1 MNLGI
6 LSFLFPFLA
15 LVTTFLP
22 PTSSDVGSLA
32 GEAESMARTLPAA
45 PAVAPQAPQAAPA
58 AQPQARAGAW
68 KPRPATYGVVVEK
81 DVPITMS
88 DGVVLLADI
97 HRPAKADG
105 TAAAGRFPVILTQ
118 NPYNKN
124 LSGGSGGDYF
134 VERGYVYVQTDVR
147 GTGSSAGQWD
157 AFGDREQKDGLEVA
171 NWATSKQRPWS
182 NGELGLWG
190 ASYMAINQFFT
201 AAQHPRGL
209 KAMFPIVP
217 AGDVYRDVVASGGQ
231 IDAGFIPLWFGL
243 VTGTGLVP
251 PAVNKARPEATL
263 TTLLQHVGGALGFQV
278 PMLASAV
285 LGSDAAYDGPFYRKR
300 SPLSVVDEIDVPTFV
315 TAGQY
320 DIFQRGAPMLF
331 DRMQRNGVDTKLLV
345 GPWTHTEAAT
355 AAGLEGSGINSLNEM
370 ALRWFDT
377 HLMGLSDT
385 SLDRDVA
392 PVTYHEIG
400 SEKWRTMQSW
410 LGSEVRAKSYALG
423 SALKPV
429 GGDTIVPLPVQGLCS
444 RSTAQWTAG
453 ALAIP
458 GCETDNRINDALGV
472 SYETSPAASDLAF
485 SGPLNADLSVSTTGT
500 DGLISVSV
508 EDVAPD
514 GSVDRITG
522 GWQTLR
528 HRAVLPS
535 KSRMLNGQV
544 VQPWHP
550 FTREAEQPVTPGKIY
565 RVPVE
570 VFPTGAVI
578 KKGHRLRVTVHSYDV
593 PHLLPNVKQLV
604 RGVAGVVTVHHTKA
618 HPSTLILPVR
628 R

>member
-1 MNLGI
+1 MKLGR
-6 LSFLFPFLA
+6 LAFLVPFLA
-15 LVTTFLP
+15 LVATFLP
-22 PTSSDVGSLA
+22 PTL
-32 GEAESMARTLPAA
+32 TPAA
-45 PAVAPQAPQAAPA
+45 ASAPTA
-58 AQPQARAGAW
+58 AQPPQARAGAW

-105 TAAAGRFPVILTQ
+105 TPAAGRFPVILTQ

-124 LSGGSGGDYF
+124 VAGGGGDYF
-134 VERGYVYVQTDVR
+134 VERGYVWVQTDVR

-157 AFGDREQKDGLEVA
+157 AFGDREQRDGLEVA
-171 NWATSKQRPWS
+171 NWATSKARPWS

-190 ASYMAINQFFT
+190 PSYMAINQFFT

-243 VTGTGLVP
+243 VTGSGLVP

-263 TTLLQHVGGALGFQV
+263 TTLLQHVSGALAFQV
-278 PMLASAV
+278 PMLASAA

-320 DIFQRGAPMLF
+320 DIFQRGTPMLF
-331 DRMQRNGVDTKLLV
+331 DRMQRNGVDTKLLI
-345 GPWTHTEAAT
+345 GPWTHAEGSTG
-355 AAGLEGSGINSLNEM
+355 AGLEGSGISSLSEM

-377 HLMGLSDT
+377 HIKGLPDPT
-385 SLDRDVA
+385 LDRDVA

-400 SEKWRTMQSW
+400 SGKWRTMKSW
-410 LGSEVRAKSYALG
+410 LGTEVRAKTYAVG
-423 SALKPV
+423 SDLKPV
-429 GGDTIVPLPVQGLCS
+429 GGDSIMPLPVQGLCS

-472 SYETSPAASDLAF
+472 SYETAPMTSDLAF

-500 DGLISVSV
+500 DGLVAVSV

-528 HRAVLPS
+528 HRAAIPS
-535 KSRMLNGQV
+535 EARTLNGQV

-550 FTREAEQPVTPGKIY
+550 FTRAAEQRVTPGKIY

-578 KKGHRLRVTVHSYDV
+578 KKGHRLRITVHSYDV

-604 RGVAGVVTVHHTKA
+604 RGVAGVVTVHHTKT
-618 HPSTLILPVR
+618 HPSTLILPAR

>member
-1 MNLGI
+1 
-6 LSFLFPFLA
+6 
-15 LVTTFLP
+15 
-22 PTSSDVGSLA
+22 
-32 GEAESMARTLPAA
+32 
-45 PAVAPQAPQAAPA
+45 
-58 AQPQARAGAW
+58 
-68 KPRPATYGVVVEK
+68 
-81 DVPITMS
+81 MS

-134 VERGYVYVQTDVR
+134 VQRGYVFVQTDVR

-243 VTGTGLVP
+243 VTGAGLVP

-355 AAGLEGSGINSLNEM
+355 AAGLEGSGINSLSEM

-385 SLDRDVA
+385 TLDRDVA

-400 SEKWRTMQSW
+400 SGKWRTMQSW
-410 LGSEVRAKSYALG
+410 LGSEVRAKTYGIG

-472 SYETSPAASDLAF
+472 SYETAPAASDLAF

-535 KSRMLNGQV
+535 RSRTLNGQV

-550 FTREAEQPVTPGKIY
+550 FTREAEQSVTPGKVY

>member
-1 MNLGI
+1 MKLGR
-6 LSFLFPFLA
+6 LAFLVSFLA
-15 LVTTFLP
+15 LVATFLP
-22 PTSSDVGSLA
+22 PAHSAS
-32 GEAESMARTLPAA
+32 AA
-45 PAVAPQAPQAAPA
+45 PEAASVGTAA
-58 AQPQARAGAW
+58 AQATQARAGAW

-81 DVPITMS
+81 DIQLTMS
-88 DGVVLLADI
+88 DGVVLRADV
-97 HRPAKADG
+97 HRPAKTDG
-105 TAAAGRFPVILTQ
+105 TAAPGRFPVILTQ

-124 LSGGSGGDYF
+124 VSGGSGGDYF
-134 VERGYVYVQTDVR
+134 VQRGYVFVQTDVR

-171 NWATSKQRPWS
+171 NWATSKKRPWS

-190 ASYMAINQFFT
+190 PSYMAINQFFT

-243 VTGTGLVP
+243 VTGAGLVP
-251 PAVNKARPEATL
+251 PAVNKTRPDATL

-278 PMLASAV
+278 PMLVSA
-285 LGSDAAYDGPFYRKR
+285 LMGSDAGYDGPFYRKR

-320 DIFQRGAPMLF
+320 DIFQRGTPMLF
-331 DRMQRNGVDTKLLV
+331 DRMQKNGVDTKLLI
-345 GPWTHTEAAT
+345 GPWTHAEAAT
-355 AAGLEGSGINSLNEM
+355 GAGLEGSGINSMGEM

-377 HLMGLSDT
+377 HLKGLPDAT
-385 SLDRDVA
+385 LDRDVA

-400 SEKWRTMQSW
+400 SGKWRTMQSW
-410 LGSEVRAKSYALG
+410 LGSEVHAKTYALG
-423 SALKPV
+423 SALRPV

-472 SYETSPAASDLAF
+472 SYETAPATSDLAF

-522 GWQTLR
+522 GWQTMR
-528 HRAVLPS
+528 HRAVTAS
-535 KSRMLNGQV
+535 KSRTLNGQV

-550 FTREAEQPVTPGKIY
+550 FTREAEQPVTPGQVY

-578 KKGHRLRVTVHSYDV
+578 EKGHRLRVTVHSYDV

-604 RGVAGVVTVHHTKA
+604 RGIAGVVTVHHTKTD
-618 HPSTLILPVR
+618 PSTLVLPVR

>member
-1 MNLGI
+1 MKLGR
-6 LSFLFPFLA
+6 LAFLVPFLA
-15 LVTTFLP
+15 LVATFLP
-22 PTSSDVGSLA
+22 PTL
-32 GEAESMARTLPAA
+32 TPAA
-45 PAVAPQAPQAAPA
+45 AASVPA
-58 AQPQARAGAW
+58 AAQPPQARAGAW

-105 TAAAGRFPVILTQ
+105 TPAAGRFPVILTQ

-124 LSGGSGGDYF
+124 ASGGSGGDYF
-134 VERGYVYVQTDVR
+134 VQRGYVFVQTDVR

-157 AFGDREQKDGLEVA
+157 AFGDREQRDGLEVA
-171 NWATSKQRPWS
+171 NWATSKARPWS

-190 ASYMAINQFFT
+190 PSYMAINQFFT

-243 VTGTGLVP
+243 VTGSGLVP

-278 PMLASAV
+278 PMLVSAA
-285 LGSDAAYDGPFYRKR
+285 LGSDAAYDGPFYQKR

-320 DIFQRGAPMLF
+320 DIFQRGTPMLF
-331 DRMQRNGVDTKLLV
+331 DRMQRNGVDTKLLI
-345 GPWTHTEAAT
+345 GPWTHAEGSMGG
-355 AAGLEGSGINSLNEM
+355 GLEGSGISSLNET

-377 HLMGLSDT
+377 HIKGLPDPT
-385 SLDRDVA
+385 LDRDVA

-400 SEKWRTMQSW
+400 SGKWRTMKSW
-410 LGSEVRAKSYALG
+410 LGSEVRAKTYAVG
-423 SALKPV
+423 SDLKPV
-429 GGDTIVPLPVQGLCS
+429 GGDTILPLPVQGLCS

-472 SYETSPAASDLAF
+472 SYETAPATSDLAF

-500 DGLISVSV
+500 DGLVAVSV

-528 HRAVLPS
+528 HRAVIPS
-535 KSRMLNGQV
+535 KARTLNGQV

-550 FTREAEQPVTPGKIY
+550 FTRAAEQRVTPGKIY

-578 KKGHRLRVTVHSYDV
+578 KKGHRLRITVHSYDV

-604 RGVAGVVTVHHTKA
+604 RGAAGVVTVHHTTT
-618 HPSTLILPVR
+618 HPSTLTLPAR

>member
-1 MNLGI
+1 MKLGR
-6 LSFLFPFLA
+6 LAFLVSFLA
-15 LVTTFLP
+15 LVATFLP
-22 PTSSDVGSLA
+22 PAHSAT
-32 GEAESMARTLPAA
+32 AA
-45 PAVAPQAPQAAPA
+45 PAASVASVATAAAQAPQA
-58 AQPQARAGAW
+58 RVGAW

-81 DVPITMS
+81 DIQLTMS
-88 DGVVLLADI
+88 DGVVLRADV

-124 LSGGSGGDYF
+124 VSGGSGGDYF
-134 VERGYVYVQTDVR
+134 VQRGYVFVQTDVR

-171 NWATSKQRPWS
+171 NWATSKKRPWS

-190 ASYMAINQFFT
+190 PSYMAINQFFT

-217 AGDVYRDVVASGGQ
+217 AGDIYRDVVASGGQ

-243 VTGTGLVP
+243 VTGAGLVP
-251 PAVNKARPEATL
+251 PAVNATRPDATL

-278 PMLASAV
+278 PMLVSAV
-285 LGSDAAYDGPFYRKR
+285 LGSDAGYDGPFYRKR

-320 DIFQRGAPMLF
+320 DIFQRGTPMLF
-331 DRMQRNGVDTKLLV
+331 DRMQKNGVDTKLLI
-345 GPWTHTEAAT
+345 GPWTHAEAAT
-355 AAGLEGSGINSLNEM
+355 GAGLEGSGINSLGEM

-377 HLMGLSDT
+377 HLKGLSDT
-385 SLDRDVA
+385 TLDRDVA

-400 SEKWRTMQSW
+400 SGKWRTMQSW
-410 LGSEVRAKSYALG
+410 LGSEVRAKTYALG

-444 RSTAQWTAG
+444 RSTSQWTAG

-458 GCETDNRINDALGV
+458 GCETDSRINDALGV
-472 SYETSPAASDLAF
+472 SYETAPVTSNMAF

-528 HRAVLPS
+528 HRAVTAS
-535 KSRMLNGQV
+535 KSRTLNGQV

-550 FTREAEQPVTPGKIY
+550 FTREAEQPVTPGQVY

-578 KKGHRLRVTVHSYDV
+578 EKGHRLRVTVHSYDV
-593 PHLLPNVKQLV
+593 PHLLPNLKQLV
-604 RGVAGVVTVHHTKA
+604 RGVAGVVTVHHTTTN
-618 HPSTLILPVR
+618 PSTLVLPVR

>member
-1 MNLGI
+1 MKLGR
-6 LSFLFPFLA
+6 LAFLFPFLA

-22 PTSSDVGSLA
+22 PVLA
-32 GEAESMARTLPAA
+32 PSAATAA
-45 PAVAPQAPQAAPA
+45 PAVA
-58 AQPQARAGAW
+58 AQGPQARVGSW

-81 DVPITMS
+81 DVEITMS
-88 DGVVLLADI
+88 DGVVLRADV

-124 LSGGSGGDYF
+124 VSGGGGGDYF
-134 VERGYVYVQTDVR
+134 VQRGYVFVQTDVR

-171 NWATSKQRPWS
+171 NWATSTKRPWS

-190 ASYMAINQFFT
+190 PSYMAINQFFT

-243 VTGTGLVP
+243 VTGSGLVP
-251 PAVNKARPEATL
+251 PAVNQTRPEATL
-263 TTLLQHVGGALGFQV
+263 ITLLQHVGGALGFQV
-278 PMLASAV
+278 PMLAGAV
-285 LGSDAAYDGPFYRKR
+285 LGGDAGYDGPFYRKR
-300 SPLSVVDEIDVPTFV
+300 SPLSVVDEIDVPTFL

-320 DIFQRGAPMLF
+320 DIFQRGTPMLF
-331 DRMQRNGVDTKLLV
+331 DRMQRNGVDTKLLI
-345 GPWTHTEAAT
+345 GPWTHTEGSMGGDLA
-355 AAGLEGSGINSLNEM
+355 GSGIGSLSEM

-377 HLMGLSDT
+377 HLKGLPDST
-385 SLDRDVA
+385 LDRDVA

-400 SEKWRTMQSW
+400 SGKWRTMQSW
-410 LGSEVRAKSYALG
+410 LGSEVKAKTYALG

-429 GGDTIVPLPVQGLCS
+429 GGDTIAPLPVQGLCS
-444 RSTAQWTAG
+444 RSTTQWTAG
-453 ALAIP
+453 AAAIP

-472 SYETSPAASDLAF
+472 SYETEPATSRLAF

-528 HRAVLPS
+528 HRAVIPS
-535 KSRMLNGQV
+535 RSRTLNGQV

-550 FTREAEQPVTPGKIY
+550 FTRSAEQEVTPGQIY

-578 KKGHRLRVTVHSYDV
+578 EKGHRLRVTVHSYDV

-604 RGVAGVVTVHHTKA
+604 RGVAGVVTVHHTTA
-618 HPSTLILPVR
+618 NPSTLVLPVR

>member
-32 GEAESMARTLPAA
+32 GEAESLARTLPAA
-45 PAVAPQAPQAAPA
+45 PAAAPQVPRAAPA
-58 AQPQARAGAW
+58 AQPQARVGGW

-97 HRPAKADG
+97 HRPARADG

-124 LSGGSGGDYF
+124 LSVGSGGDYF
-134 VERGYVYVQTDVR
+134 VERGYVFVQTDVR

-243 VTGTGLVP
+243 VTGAGLVP

-278 PMLASAV
+278 PMLTSAV

-385 SLDRDVA
+385 TLDRDVA

-400 SEKWRTMQSW
+400 SGKWRAMQSW

-535 KSRMLNGQV
+535 RSRTLNGQV

-578 KKGHRLRVTVHSYDV
+578 KKGHRLRVSVHSYDV

-618 HPSTLILPVR
+618 HPSALILPAR
-628 R
+628 K

>member
-1 MNLGI
+1 MKLGR
-6 LSFLFPFLA
+6 LAFLVPFLA
-15 LVTTFLP
+15 LVATFLP
-22 PTSSDVGSLA
+22 PALTPTVAS
-32 GEAESMARTLPAA
+32 AA
-45 PAVAPQAPQAAPA
+45 PAATTQAPQA
-58 AQPQARAGAW
+58 RVGTW

-81 DVPITMS
+81 DVEIAMS
-88 DGVVLLADI
+88 DGVVLRADV

-105 TAAAGRFPVILTQ
+105 TPAAGRFPVILTQ

-124 LSGGSGGDYF
+124 VSGGATGGGGDYF
-134 VERGYVYVQTDVR
+134 VQRGYVFVQTDVR

-171 NWATSKQRPWS
+171 NWATSKKRPWS

-190 ASYMAINQFFT
+190 PSYMAINQFFT

-243 VTGTGLVP
+243 VTGSGLVP

-278 PMLASAV
+278 PMLVSAA

-300 SPLSVVDEIDVPTFV
+300 SPLSVVDEIDVPTFM
-315 TAGQY
+315 TGGQY
-320 DIFQRGAPMLF
+320 DIFQRGTPMLF
-331 DRMQRNGVDTKLLV
+331 DRMQRNGVDAKLLI
-345 GPWTHTEAAT
+345 GPWTHAEGSMGG
-355 AAGLEGSGINSLNEM
+355 GLEGSGIGSLNEM

-377 HLMGLSDT
+377 HIKDIPDT
-385 SLDRDVA
+385 TLDLDVA

-400 SEKWRTMQSW
+400 SGKWRTMRSW
-410 LGSEVRAKSYALG
+410 LGSEVRAKTYALG

-429 GGDTIVPLPVQGLCS
+429 GGDTVVPLPVQGLCS
-444 RSTAQWTAG
+444 RSTSQWTAG

-472 SYETSPAASDLAF
+472 SYETEPATSDLAF
-485 SGPLNADLSVSTTGT
+485 SGPINADLSVSTTGT
-500 DGLISVSV
+500 DGLIAVSV

-528 HRAVLPS
+528 HRAVIA
-535 KSRMLNGQV
+535 SRARTLNGQV

-550 FTREAEQPVTPGKIY
+550 FTREAEQSVTPGTIY

-604 RGVAGVVTVHHTKA
+604 RGVAGVVTVHHTKT
-618 HPSTLILPVR
+618 HPSTLILPAR

>member
-1 MNLGI
+1 MKLGR
-6 LSFLFPFLA
+6 LAFLVPFLA
-15 LVTTFLP
+15 LLTTFLP
-22 PTSSDVGSLA
+22 PALSP
-32 GEAESMARTLPAA
+32 PAA
-45 PAVAPQAPQAAPA
+45 SAVPA
-58 AQPQARAGAW
+58 ATAQAPQARAGTW

-81 DVPITMS
+81 DVEITMS
-88 DGVVLLADI
+88 DGVVLRADI

-124 LSGGSGGDYF
+124 VAGGGGDYF
-134 VERGYVYVQTDVR
+134 VQRGYVFVQTDVR

-171 NWATSKQRPWS
+171 NWATSTKRPWS

-190 ASYMAINQFFT
+190 PSYMAINQFFT

-243 VTGTGLVP
+243 VTGSGLVP
-251 PAVNKARPEATL
+251 PAVNKTRPVATL

-278 PMLASAV
+278 PMLVGAA
-285 LGSDAAYDGPFYRKR
+285 LGSDAGYDGPFYTKR

-320 DIFQRGAPMLF
+320 DIFQRGTPMLF
-331 DRMQRNGVDTKLLV
+331 DRMQRNGVDTKLLI
-345 GPWTHTEAAT
+345 GPWTHAEAAT
-355 AAGLEGSGINSLNEM
+355 AAGLDGSGINSLDEM

-377 HLMGLSDT
+377 HIKDIPDAALDT
-385 SLDRDVA
+385 DVA

-400 SEKWRTMQSW
+400 SGKWRTMKSW
-410 LGSEVRAKSYALG
+410 LGSEVRARTYALG
-423 SALKPV
+423 SDLKPV

-444 RSTAQWTAG
+444 RSTSQWTAG

-458 GCETDNRINDALGV
+458 GCVSDNRINDALGV
-472 SYETSPAASDLAF
+472 SYETAPATSRTAF

-508 EDVAPD
+508 EDVAPN

-528 HRAVLPS
+528 HRAVIPS
-535 KSRMLNGQV
+535 RSRTLNGQV

-550 FTREAEQPVTPGKIY
+550 FTREAEQAVVPGRIY

-578 KKGHRLRVTVHSYDV
+578 EKGHRLRVTVHSYDV

-604 RGVAGVVTVHHTKA
+604 RGVAGVVTVHHTTA
-618 HPSTLILPVR
+618 NPSTLVLPVR

>member
-1 MNLGI
+1 MKLGR
-6 LSFLFPFLA
+6 LAFLVPFLA

-22 PTSSDVGSLA
+22 PPHSAT
-32 GEAESMARTLPAA
+32 AA
-45 PAVAPQAPQAAPA
+45 SAAPA
-58 AQPQARAGAW
+58 ASVATVAAQAPQARAGAW

-81 DVPITMS
+81 DIQLTMS
-88 DGVVLLADI
+88 DGVVLRADV

-105 TAAAGRFPVILTQ
+105 TPAAGRFPVILTQ

-124 LSGGSGGDYF
+124 VSGGGGGDYF
-134 VERGYVYVQTDVR
+134 VERGYVWVQTDVR

-157 AFGDREQKDGLEVA
+157 AFGDREQRDGLEVA
-171 NWATSKQRPWS
+171 NWATSKKRPWS

-243 VTGTGLVP
+243 VTGAGLVP
-251 PAVNKARPEATL
+251 PAVNQTRPDATL

-278 PMLASAV
+278 PMLVSAV
-285 LGSDAAYDGPFYRKR
+285 LGSDAGYDGPFYRKR

-320 DIFQRGAPMLF
+320 DIFQRGTPMLF
-331 DRMQRNGVDTKLLV
+331 DRMQKNGVDTKLLI
-345 GPWTHTEAAT
+345 GPWTHAEAAT
-355 AAGLEGSGINSLNEM
+355 GAGLEGSGINSMGEL

-377 HLMGLSDT
+377 HLKGLPDAT
-385 SLDRDVA
+385 LDRDVA

-400 SEKWRTMQSW
+400 SGKWRTMQSW
-410 LGSEVRAKSYALG
+410 LGSEVRAKTYALG

-429 GGDTIVPLPVQGLCS
+429 GGDTIMPLPVQGLCS

-472 SYETSPAASDLAF
+472 SYETAPATSDLAF
-485 SGPLNADLSVSTTGT
+485 SGPVNADLSVSTTGT

-528 HRAVLPS
+528 HRAVTA
-535 KSRMLNGQV
+535 SRSRTLNGQV

-550 FTREAEQPVTPGKIY
+550 FTREAEQAVRPGTIY

-578 KKGHRLRVTVHSYDV
+578 EKGHRLRVTVHSYDV

-604 RGVAGVVTVHHTKA
+604 RGVAGVVTVHHTKTN
-618 HPSTLILPVR
+618 PSTLVLPVR

>member
-1 MNLGI
+1 MKLGR
-6 LSFLFPFLA
+6 LAFLVPFLA

-22 PTSSDVGSLA
+22 PALTPSA
-32 GEAESMARTLPAA
+32 AAAA
-45 PAVAPQAPQAAPA
+45 PATAA
-58 AQPQARAGAW
+58 AQGPQARVGAW

-81 DVPITMS
+81 DVQLTMS
-88 DGVVLLADI
+88 DGVVLRADV

-105 TAAAGRFPVILTQ
+105 TAAPGRFPVILTQ

-124 LSGGSGGDYF
+124 VAGGGGDYF
-134 VERGYVYVQTDVR
+134 VERGYVWVQSDVR

-171 NWATSKQRPWS
+171 NWATSSKRTWS

-190 ASYMAINQFFT
+190 PSYMAINQFFT

-243 VTGTGLVP
+243 VTGAGLVP
-251 PAVNKARPEATL
+251 PAVNSTRPEATL
-263 TTLLQHVGGALGFQV
+263 TTLLQHVSGALGFQV
-278 PMLASAV
+278 PMLASAL
-285 LGSDAAYDGPFYRKR
+285 LGTDAGYDGPFYTKR

-331 DRMQRNGVDTKLLV
+331 DRMQRNGVDTKLLI
-345 GPWTHTEAAT
+345 GPWTHAEASMG
-355 AAGLEGSGINSLNEM
+355 AGLEGSGINGLDEM

-377 HLMGLSDT
+377 HLKGLPDST
-385 SLDRDVA
+385 LDRDVA

-400 SEKWRTMQSW
+400 SGKWRTMQSW
-410 LGSEVRAKSYALG
+410 LGSEVRAKTYALG

-429 GGDTIVPLPVQGLCS
+429 GGDTILPLPVQGLCS

-472 SYETSPAASDLAF
+472 SYETAPATSDLAF

-500 DGLISVSV
+500 DGLISVSI

-528 HRAVLPS
+528 HRAVTAS
-535 KSRMLNGQV
+535 KARTLNGQV

-550 FTREAEQPVTPGKIY
+550 FIRSTEQAVRPGQIY

-578 KKGHRLRVTVHSYDV
+578 EKGHRLRVTVHSYDV

-604 RGVAGVVTVHHTKA
+604 RGVAGVVTVHHTTTN
-618 HPSTLILPVR
+618 PSTLVLPVR

>member
-1 MNLGI
+1 M
-6 LSFLFPFLA
+6 
-15 LVTTFLP
+15 
-22 PTSSDVGSLA
+22 
-32 GEAESMARTLPAA
+32 
-45 PAVAPQAPQAAPA
+45 
-58 AQPQARAGAW
+58 
-68 KPRPATYGVVVEK
+68 VVEK
-81 DVPITMS
+81 DVEITMS
-88 DGVVLLADI
+88 DGVVLRADI

-124 LSGGSGGDYF
+124 VSGGGGGDYF
-134 VERGYVYVQTDVR
+134 VQRGYVFVQTDVR

-171 NWATSKQRPWS
+171 NWATSTKRPWS

-190 ASYMAINQFFT
+190 PSYMAINQFFT

-243 VTGTGLVP
+243 VTGSGLVP
-251 PAVNKARPEATL
+251 PAVNQTRPEATL
-263 TTLLQHVGGALGFQV
+263 ITLLQHVGGALGFQV
-278 PMLASAV
+278 PMLAGAV
-285 LGSDAAYDGPFYRKR
+285 LGSDAGYDGPFYRKR
-300 SPLSVVDEIDVPTFV
+300 SPLSVVDEIDVPTFL

-320 DIFQRGAPMLF
+320 DIFQRGTPMLF
-331 DRMQRNGVDTKLLV
+331 DRLQRNGVDTKLLI
-345 GPWTHTEAAT
+345 GPWTHTEGSMGGELA
-355 AAGLEGSGINSLNEM
+355 GSGIGSLSEM

-377 HLMGLSDT
+377 HLKGLPDNT
-385 SLDRDVA
+385 LDRDVA

-400 SEKWRTMQSW
+400 SGKWRTMQSW
-410 LGSEVRAKSYALG
+410 LGSEVRAKTYALG

-429 GGDTIVPLPVQGLCS
+429 GGDTIAPLPVQGLCS
-444 RSTAQWTAG
+444 RSTTQWTAG
-453 ALAIP
+453 AVAIP
-458 GCETDNRINDALGV
+458 GCTDNRINDALGV
-472 SYETSPAASDLAF
+472 SYETAPATSDLRF

-528 HRAVLPS
+528 HRAVIPS
-535 KSRMLNGQV
+535 RSRTLNGQV

-550 FTREAEQPVTPGKIY
+550 FTRSAEQAVVPGQIY

-578 KKGHRLRVTVHSYDV
+578 EKGHRLRVTVHSYDV
-593 PHLLPNVKQLV
+593 PHLLPNVQQLV
-604 RGVAGVVTVHHTKA
+604 RGVAGVVTVHHTTA
-618 HPSTLILPVR
+618 NPSTLVLPVR

>member
-1 MNLGI
+1 MKLGR
-6 LSFLFPFLA
+6 LALLFPLLA

-22 PTSSDVGSLA
+22 PALSPS
-32 GEAESMARTLPAA
+32 AA
-45 PAVAPQAPQAAPA
+45 SATPAVA
-58 AQPQARAGAW
+58 AQVSQTPAGAW

-81 DVPITMS
+81 DIEIAMS
-88 DGVVLLADI
+88 DGVVLRADV

-124 LSGGSGGDYF
+124 ASGGGGGDYF
-134 VERGYVYVQTDVR
+134 VERGYVWVQTDVR

-157 AFGDREQKDGLEVA
+157 AFGDREQKDGLEMA
-171 NWATSKQRPWS
+171 NWATSKKRPWS

-243 VTGTGLVP
+243 VTGSGLVP
-251 PAVNKARPEATL
+251 PAVNQTRPEATL
-263 TTLLQHVGGALGFQV
+263 TTLLQHVGGVLGFQV
-278 PMLASAV
+278 PMLVSAA
-285 LGSDAAYDGPFYRKR
+285 LGGDAGYDGPFYRKR
-300 SPLSVVDEIDVPTFV
+300 SPLSVVDEIDVPTFL

-320 DIFQRGAPMLF
+320 DIFQRGTPMLF
-331 DRMQRNGVDTKLLV
+331 DRLQRNGVDTKLLI
-345 GPWTHTEAAT
+345 GPWTHSQGST
-355 AAGLEGSGINSLNEM
+355 GGDLEGSGIGSLSEM

-377 HLMGLSDT
+377 HLKGLPDT
-385 SLDRDVA
+385 TLDTDVA
-392 PVTYHEIG
+392 PATYHEIG
-400 SEKWRTMQSW
+400 SGKWRTMQSW
-410 LGSEVRAKSYALG
+410 LGSEVRAKTYALG

-429 GGDTIVPLPVQGLCS
+429 GGDTIAPLPVQGLCS
-444 RSTAQWTAG
+444 RSTSQWTAG
-453 ALAIP
+453 AAAIP

-472 SYETSPAASDLAF
+472 SYETAPATSDLAF

-528 HRAVLPS
+528 HRAVTT
-535 KSRMLNGQV
+535 SRSRTLNGQV

-550 FTREAEQPVTPGKIY
+550 FTREAEQAVVPGQIY

-578 KKGHRLRVTVHSYDV
+578 AKGHRLRVTVHSYDV

-604 RGVAGVVTVHHTKA
+604 RGVAGVVTVHHTTA
-618 HPSTLILPVR
+618 NPSTLVLPVR

>member
-1 MNLGI
+1 VKLGR
-6 LSFLFPFLA
+6 LAFLVSFLA
-15 LVTTFLP
+15 LVATFLP
-22 PTSSDVGSLA
+22 PAHSAS
-32 GEAESMARTLPAA
+32 AA
-45 PAVAPQAPQAAPA
+45 PAGSVATASAQA
-58 AQPQARAGAW
+58 PQARAGAW

-81 DVPITMS
+81 DIQLTMS
-88 DGVVLLADI
+88 DGVVLRADV

-105 TAAAGRFPVILTQ
+105 TTAAGRFPVILTQ

-124 LSGGSGGDYF
+124 VSGGSGGDYF
-134 VERGYVYVQTDVR
+134 VQRGYVFVQTDVR

-171 NWATSKQRPWS
+171 NWATSKKRPWS

-190 ASYMAINQFFT
+190 PSYMAINQFFT

-243 VTGTGLVP
+243 VTGAGLVP
-251 PAVNKARPEATL
+251 PAVNQTRPDATL

-278 PMLASAV
+278 PMLVSAA
-285 LGSDAAYDGPFYRKR
+285 LGSDAGYDGPFYRKR

-320 DIFQRGAPMLF
+320 DIFQRGTPMLF
-331 DRMQRNGVDTKLLV
+331 DRMQKNGVDTKLLI
-345 GPWTHTEAAT
+345 GPWTHAEAAT
-355 AAGLEGSGINSLNEM
+355 GAGLEGSGINSMAEM

-377 HLMGLSDT
+377 HLKGLPDT
-385 SLDRDVA
+385 TLDRDIA

-400 SEKWRTMQSW
+400 SGKWRTMQSW
-410 LGSEVRAKSYALG
+410 LGSEVRAKTYALG

-458 GCETDNRINDALGV
+458 GCATDNRINDALGV
-472 SYETSPAASDLAF
+472 SYETEPATSDLAF

-522 GWQTLR
+522 GWQTMR
-528 HRAVLPS
+528 HRAVTAS
-535 KSRMLNGQV
+535 KSRTLNGQV

-550 FTREAEQPVTPGKIY
+550 FTRDAEQPVKPGQIY

-578 KKGHRLRVTVHSYDV
+578 EKGHRLRVTVHSYDV

-604 RGVAGVVTVHHTKA
+604 RGIAGVVTVHHTTTN
-618 HPSTLILPVR
+618 PSTLILPVR